1 MRYIT
6 PVDLKVKLE
15 NGEEVCIIDT
25 REREKFTECHLPGAI
40 SVPQISIPTN
50 LDKFPNE
57 GEVIIYCQYGM
68 KSEQVFL
75 YLKEKAKRRN
85 IYILEGGIY
94 QWAKDVDPSLPV
106 L

>member
-6 PVDLKVKLE
+6 PADLKIKLDK
-15 NGEEVCIIDT
+15 GEDISIIDT
-25 REREKFTECHLPGAI
+25 RQEEKYIECHLPGAV
-40 SVPQISIPTN
+40 SVPQISIPNN
-50 LDKFPNE
+50 LEKFPLE

>member
-6 PVDLKVKLE
+6 PSDLKAKLDK
-15 NGEEVCIIDT
+15 GEEICIIDT
-25 REREKFTECHLPGAI
+25 REKEKFTECHLPGAI
-40 SVPQISIPTN
+40 SVPQISIPAN
-50 LDKFPNE
+50 LEKFPAE
-57 GEVIIYCQYGM
+57 GDVVIYCQYGM

-85 IYILEGGIY
+85 IVILEGGIY
-94 QWAKDVDPSLPV
+94 QWAKDVDTTLPI

>member
-6 PVDLKVKLE
+6 PAYLQTKLKR
-15 NGEEVCIIDT
+15 GEEVCIIDT
-25 REREKFTECHLPGAI
+25 REAEKFAECHITGAI

-50 LDKFPNE
+50 LEKFPLE
-57 GEVIIYCQYGM
+57 GLVVIYCQYGM
-68 KSEQVFL
+68 KSEQVFI
-75 YLKEKAKRRN
+75 YLREKAKRKN
-85 IYILEGGIY
+85 INILEGGIY